1 VHQQLSATVRAIEYE
16 IVPKFQIENIGLPST
31 AVDRL
36 GTQAHVGVLRCVD
49 DRGDKV
55 TVVGDAG
62 RLRELLSSG
71 EASDPAGMQLAE
83 REFPVVVRGWLQA
96 S

>member
-1 VHQQLSATVRAIEYE
+1 MQQETTVRAIEYE
-16 IVPKFQIENIGLPST
+16 IVPKVQIEKIGLPDA
-31 AVDRL
+31 AVDSL
-36 GTQAHVGVLRCVD
+36 GTRSQVGVLRCVD

-62 RLRELLSSG
+62 RLRELLASG
-71 EASDPAGMQLAE
+71 EASDPAGMHLAE